1 MGQAKPNHHA
11 YESSESNSTIG
22 NDDANKNKGPQ
33 ITALV
38 LAKSTEA
45 VQILLNFGA
54 KTSNVLKTV
63 DNKTNIDEFLENH
76 SVETSKIIL
85 NECLEEIN
93 EDLVVFNFEPFEDL
107 KEDSDEMD
115 LHKSVKKN
123 NRSGLL
129 LHPIM
134 QAFLHLKWK
143 QVKRLYFIFMC
154 FEVAFVVALSFLG
167 YDFVRMTFCS
177 YCGEKYLR
185 EEPTDLFH
193 PHNLWDDKYG
203 ENVPPYHQDET
214 PLGKL
219 KCFIKSEDNCESED
233 IPDNCNGDS
242 TAVREKF
249 FKFKNEKNGKEEVRK
264 DFCKDGQN
272 KTEQEDCT
280 KFKFQNEKNGKN
292 ETRKDFCK
300 DEQNKTEQE
309 DCAQVKFENGSIHLV
324 EMEQDYLLN
333 CHKYFLR

>member
-1 MGQAKPNHHA
+1 MGQAKSNHYA
-11 YESSESNSTIG
+11 YESREPTSTTE

-33 ITALV
+33 ITALC
-38 LAKSTEA
+38 LAKTTEA

-76 SVETSKIIL
+76 SVETSNIIL

-93 EDLVVFNFEPFEDL
+93 EDLVVFNFEPFEDAN
-107 KEDSDEMD
+107 KDGNEMD
-115 LHKSVKKN
+115 LHISVKKN

-185 EEPTDLFH
+185 DEPTDLFY
-193 PHNLWDDKYG
+193 PHNLWSRNDTYG
-203 ENVPPYHQDET
+203 KNVPPYHQGET
-214 PLGKL
+214 PLGQL
-219 KCFIKSEDNCESED
+219 KCFIKSKDNCESED

-242 TAVREKF
+242 TEVREKF
-249 FKFKNEKNGKEEVRK
+249 RKNGHEYGEFVK
-264 DFCKDGQN
+264 
-272 KTEQEDCT
+272 KT
-280 KFKFQNEKNGKN
+280 
-292 ETRKDFCK
+292 
-300 DEQNKTEQE
+300 
-309 DCAQVKFENGSIHLV
+309 
-324 EMEQDYLLN
+324 M
-333 CHKYFLR
+333 

>member
-11 YESSESNSTIG
+11 YESFESNSATQD
-22 NDDANKNKGPQ
+22 DDANMNKGPP

-38 LAKSTEA
+38 LAKNTEA

-63 DNKTNIDEFLENH
+63 DNNTNIDEFLENH
-76 SVETSKIIL
+76 SVETSNIIL

-93 EDLVVFNFEPFEDL
+93 EDLVVFNFEPFEDV
-107 KEDSDEMD
+107 KKDGNEMD

-123 NRSGLL
+123 NRRELL

-143 QVKRLYFIFMC
+143 QVKKLYFVFMC

-167 YDFVRMTFCS
+167 YDFVRMTFCN

-193 PHNLWDDKYG
+193 PHNRWSENYG
-203 ENVPPYHQDET
+203 KNVPPYHQKEKR
-214 PLGKL
+214 LGEL
-219 KCFIKSEDNCESED
+219 KCFIKSEGNCEFED
-233 IPDNCNGDS
+233 IPANCNGDS
-242 TAVREKF
+242 NSVREEF
-249 FKFKNEKNGKEEVRK
+249 RKNHT
-264 DFCKDGQN
+264 DFCKPTNDS
-272 KTEQEDCT
+272 
-280 KFKFQNEKNGKN
+280 
-292 ETRKDFCK
+292 
-300 DEQNKTEQE
+300 KTEQE
-309 DCAQVKFENGSIHLV
+309 DCAKVEFANGTQLIQ
-324 EMEQDYLLN
+324 MEEDYLFK